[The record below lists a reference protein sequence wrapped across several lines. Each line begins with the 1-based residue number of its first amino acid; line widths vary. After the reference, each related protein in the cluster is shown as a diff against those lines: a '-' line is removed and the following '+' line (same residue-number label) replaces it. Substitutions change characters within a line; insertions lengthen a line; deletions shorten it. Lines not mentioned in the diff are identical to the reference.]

1 MLLFKT
7 SRDFEI
13 QKVEAGRLS
22 LELKQ
27 NPSIVLHVSIL
38 YVKLDCSLVVML
50 YKCRPY
56 LLVVLQES
64 LRYWED
70 KLVHLEV

>member
-1 MLLFKT
+1 MPLFKT

-38 YVKLDCSLVVML
+38 YVKLDCSLEVML
-50 YKCRPY
+50 YKYRPH
-56 LLVVLQES
+56 LVIIL
-64 LRYWED
+64 
-70 KLVHLEV
+70 